1 MQICFYFNQIGWFLT
16 VLCHLKVRRKKF
28 RIYRCHPV
36 FLLIQKSFQQ
46 DDLSGFQM
54 QMTEN
59 GCRDL
64 AIILFW
70 LTLLLF
76 YVQHSVPSQIGYS
89 INYKYITN
97 NEILQILH
105 TTFCMHVWT
114 KAFLT
119 LSGNFYRFSGFSQ
132 TPSVGSKW
140 KRFLNLASSLGEYP
154 LFSIVTLRVGV
165 GTGRDRGSNIFI
177 LGRFTIEWRKEQRK
191 KLW

>member
-1 MQICFYFNQIGWFLT
+1 MTWA
-16 VLCHLKVRRKKF
+16 
-28 RIYRCHPV
+28 V
-36 FLLIQKSFQQ
+36 FKWKWQK
-46 DDLSGFQM
+46 M
-54 QMTEN
+54 
-59 GCRDL
+59 L
-64 AIILFW
+64 AGTWPIILFW

-76 YVQHSVPSQIGYS
+76 YIQYSVPSQIRYS
-89 INYKYITN
+89 IYYKYITN

-140 KRFLNLASSLGEYP
+140 KLFLNLASSLGENP

-177 LGRFTIEWRKEQRK
+177 LGRFTIERRNEQRK
-191 KLW
+191 KLYDRRGEGDFRSALFYMLRNLKRRVRTALGGVARPKL